1 VTESVLAATQDEA
14 VRQPVG
20 WRVFPYVLARV
31 PALPRS
37 RLEAFRYGEALAAHD
52 QARREAAALGVEAAA
67 LAKRVGALV
76 PAAGSPAERHDL
88 LALRRDLVGLRMPA
102 TGSRELLSSMGGEGL
117 VEAFQAWL
125 ERRRCWR
132 AALAER
138 DAHLADPSADGE
150 LRAALREP
158 LFRLHVA
165 QAHPQ
170 LADRLDRLP
179 DQPYFGLLSRDRKA
193 AGAALRLLWRGA
205 LRPTPNGLLAGTGLA
220 QITSSDGPSAPELAS
235 RYVRV
240 RPPEELARWLERRFF
255 ASAALRDQVRVR
267 LRSDCLVEEDGSCWA
282 VGSAGL
288 RRVDGM
294 RDVLAVLRGSGTQGV
309 SWQALRARVSA
320 DLLVDAL
327 DAGVLDWE
335 LPTGADDPVT
345 ALTRR
350 LTDVGGE
357 PLAAPLAALDGY
369 MDSVHR
375 LRRAAQAAYARPSAP
390 VTTGEPN
397 ASTASVDTVVRS
409 TLTLDQAGAEAF
421 LGSVAHY
428 GAGLTDLGP
437 TVEEQ
442 VLVQIFAACYGLA
455 ARVPLLRF
463 YRDYLNFC
471 QARGLDDNLLQ
482 NARSLS
488 RALGVAPD
496 RTVQFVHTA
505 IEQQLSGATGGDPV
519 IYRPDPALLADWG
532 PAQMARLSLRFR
544 AAHPRHGP
552 RFQLVLWGGSR
563 MSLYPRYCDLPFAH
577 GENVEQRFCDW
588 MGQWPDVA
596 DAWGTLGFE
605 VNRRAATTRRTI
617 DLPGERKRA
626 EGIAPREL
634 TVAYDEDEER
644 LVLTVGDTG
653 ERVRP
658 LFFGLTHPR
667 TMPPLVT
674 LLSQLAGFR
683 RSFLEV
689 VTDAVNA
696 VLVERVMGRR
706 TSRLPELQL
715 GDSILISPE
724 TFVVPAAE
732 LSIERS
738 PLDRAGF
745 LRMHDR
751 LESLGLPRGLVQV
764 RPDLETREPVWLD
777 LEHPAGTNALLRLA
791 RRSSSLM
798 LCPPTVEEAA
808 GLRGRDGF
816 YEVEYYA
823 EIAAGTDVEPAL

>member
-1 VTESVLAATQDEA
+1 
-14 VRQPVG
+14 
-20 WRVFPYVLARV
+20 V
-31 PALPRS
+31 PAFPRS
-37 RLEAFRYGEALAAHD
+37 RLKAFRYGEALAAHD
-52 QARREAAALGVEAAA
+52 QARREAAALGLEAVA
-67 LAKRVGALV
+67 LAKRVGELV
-76 PAAGSPAERHDL
+76 PAASSPAERHAL

-102 TGSRELLSSMGGEGL
+102 TGSRDLLSSMGSEGL

-138 DAHLADPSADGE
+138 DAHLADPSADSE
-150 LRAALREP
+150 LRVALCEP

-165 QAHPQ
+165 QTHPH
-170 LADRLDRLP
+170 LANRLERLP
-179 DQPYFGLLSRDRKA
+179 DQPYFELRSRDRKA
-193 AGAALRLLWRGA
+193 ADAALRLLWRGA

-220 QITSSDGPSAPELAS
+220 EITCSERPAALELTR
-235 RYVRV
+235 RYVRI
-240 RPPEELARWLERRFF
+240 RPPEELVCWLERRFF

-267 LRSDCLVEEDGSCWA
+267 LRADCLVEEDGSCWSA
-282 VGSAGL
+282 AGGAGL
-288 RRVDGM
+288 DRVDGM
-294 RDVLAVLRGSGTQGV
+294 SDVLAVLRGSGRQGV
-309 SWQALRARVSA
+309 SWQALRARVDA

-327 DAGVLDWE
+327 DAGVLEWE

-463 YRDYLNFC
+463 YRDYLHFC

-488 RALGVAPD
+488 RALGVAAD

-505 IEQQLSGATGGDPV
+505 IEQQLSGATGGDPIV
-519 IYRPDPALLADWG
+519 YRPDPALLADWG

-563 MSLYPRYCDLPFAH
+563 MSLFPRYCDLPFAH
-577 GENVEQRFCDW
+577 GENVEQRFCHW

-596 DAWGTLGFE
+596 DAWGTLGLE

-617 DLPGERKRA
+617 GLPGERKRA
-626 EGIAPREL
+626 DGVAPREL
-634 TVAYDEDEER
+634 TVAYDQDEER
-644 LVLTVGDTG
+644 LVLRVGDTG

-658 LFFGLTHPR
+658 VFFGLIHPR
-667 TMPPLVT
+667 HMPPLVT
-674 LLSQLAGFR
+674 FLSQLAGFR

-689 VTDAVNA
+689 VTHAVNA
-696 VLVERVMGRR
+696 VLVERAMGRR
-706 TSRLPELQL
+706 TSRLPEIQL

-732 LSIERS
+732 LSAQRP

-745 LRMHDR
+745 LRTHDR
-751 LESLGLPRGLVQV
+751 LESLGIPRGLVQV
-764 RPDLETREPVWLD
+764 RSDLETREPVWLD
-777 LEHPAGTNALLRLA
+777 LEHPAGISALLRLA
-791 RRSSSLM
+791 RRSSSLT

-816 YEVEYYA
+816 YEVDYYA